1 MTKEYSKE
9 YFNQGLESA
18 AAKNGLSVSEQVDL
32 IRARPSSPVVP
43 YTEPETEPSW
53 TELTTNAVLALAKPV
68 AVLSVLASGVFALG
82 WVVIA
87 TGAAIVAA
95 ITAFVAEN
103 EMVIGGAVLAV
114 AALIGG
120 VGSYFGSGGGDVPQT
135 NRKSNTAQNITVNVN
150 VGGGDVNVK

>member
-32 IRARPSSPVVP
+32 IRARPSAPVAP
-43 YTEPETEPSW
+43 YVEPESEPSFAV
-53 TELTTNAVLALAKPV
+53 LTTNALVALAKPV
-68 AVLSVLASGVFALG
+68 AVLSVLASCV
-82 WVVIA
+82 WVVVA

-95 ITAFVAEN
+95 VTAFVAEN
-103 EMVIGGAVLAV
+103 AMVIGGAVLAV
-114 AALIGG
+114 AALAEV
-120 VGSYFGSGGGDVPQT
+120 VGSLFGPQT
-135 NRKSNTAQNITVNVN
+135 SRTSSTAQNITVNVN